1 MIDLPRAN
9 GPKVFATP
17 SDLSFGFLRPGG
29 HATRTVS
36 LADAGDGAG
45 AWSASVALQSAAQG
59 VRVTVPPSVSVP
71 GVFNVGAAA
80 AAGATEHD
88 VAGFVLLTR
97 GSDSRRIPFWLRV
110 TAPKLGG
117 ERRTVLKRP
126 GVYRGDTRRG
136 VARVST
142 YRYPDPSSA
151 SLGIPLRLDGPEQI
165 FRVRIARRVA
175 NFGVAVVSQAPGVSI
190 QPRIVAAGDENRLVG
205 FTALPLQLN
214 PYLGAFGMAN
224 PSSAAVLPAPGTY
237 DIVFDTASA
246 ARAGRFTFRFW
257 IGDTTPPSVRLASRS
272 QAALALA
279 VADRGS
285 GVDPRSV
292 VAKIDTQ
299 RLTRVGY
306 SRQDGR
312 LRVPLAGVA
321 PGRHTLTLQ
330 ISDFEES
337 KNMEDVARILPNT
350 RTYRTTFVVR

>member
-1 MIDLPRAN
+1 AAVTSPRNSPPDVVADFSSAGPTPVSLQFKPDVAAPGVNVLSAQPRDRWAIFSGTSMASPHVAGGAALLRERHPTWTVAQIKSALVTTGDAAFADGSRTAEAAATREGGGVIDLPRAN

-45 AWSASVALQSAAQG
+45 AWSAAVARQSAAQG

-110 TAPKLGG
+110 TAPKLAA
-117 ERRTVLKRP
+117 ERRTALNRP

-205 FTALPLQLN
+205 FTALPLPLN
-214 PYLGAFGMAN
+214 PYLRAFGTAN
-224 PSSAAVLPAPGTY
+224 PSPA
-237 DIVFDTASA
+237 S
-246 ARAGRFTFRFW
+246 
-257 IGDTTPPSVRLASRS
+257 
-272 QAALALA
+272 
-279 VADRGS
+279 
-285 GVDPRSV
+285 
-292 VAKIDTQ
+292 
-299 RLTRVGY
+299 
-306 SRQDGR
+306 
-312 LRVPLAGVA
+312 
-321 PGRHTLTLQ
+321 
-330 ISDFEES
+330 
-337 KNMEDVARILPNT
+337 
-350 RTYRTTFVVR
+350 

>member
-1 MIDLPRAN
+1 M
-9 GPKVFATP
+9 
-17 SDLSFGFLRPGG
+17 
-29 HATRTVS
+29 
-36 LADAGDGAG
+36 
-45 AWSASVALQSAAQG
+45 
-59 VRVTVPPSVSVP
+59 
-71 GVFNVGAAA
+71 
-80 AAGATEHD
+80 
-88 VAGFVLLTR
+88 
-97 GSDSRRIPFWLRV
+97 
-110 TAPKLGG
+110 
-117 ERRTVLKRP
+117 
-126 GVYRGDTRRG
+126 
-136 VARVST
+136 
-142 YRYPDPSSA
+142 
-151 SLGIPLRLDGPEQI
+151 
-165 FRVRIARRVA
+165 RIARRAA
-175 NFGVAVVSQAPGVSI
+175 NFGVAVTSQAPGVSI

-214 PYLGAFGMAN
+214 PYLAGFGAAN

-321 PGRHTLTLQ
+321 PGRHTFTLQ

-337 KNMEDVARILPNT
+337 KNMEDVPRILPNT
-350 RTYRTTFVVR
+350 RTFRTAFTVR